1 MTVNKITFLTAV
13 GELHKTGKFMM
24 SMPHNGKLT
33 ESEYNSC
40 YMEITGTTEDETII
54 TSDDKSKFT
63 VKYAEALAKYEE
75 LMGEG

>member
-1 MTVNKITFLTAV
+1 MTENRITFLTAV

-33 ESEYNSC
+33 ESEYNDC

-54 TSDDKSKFT
+54 TSNNVSDFT
-63 VKYAEALAKYEE
+63 VTYAEALAKYEE
-75 LMGEG
+75 LMEEG

>member
-63 VKYAEALAKYEE
+63 VTYAEALAKYEE